1 MTSSIT
7 QKTKELITFVVL
19 AVVIATAF
27 FIHMSIPPI
36 PKEYK
41 QAKANWEVLKSKN
54 TKALNAIKQLNFDLH
69 KEKITTEEFLQK
81 QPALVEAYSKI
92 NTEKNEFQK
101 IALEIKSEAKFLHF
115 KSFQFFLGEIGWA
128 AGLFLYALVNLFN
141 TFYLKNRYI
150 KREFTGKILLHSTLL
165 FVGCFYIAYVFH
177 SELDFAKI
185 WYFIAMAFCAI
196 TLVFASKFIMNTY
209 LKRTEYLRENID
221 RLITF
226 IFRIRAKHYREVS
239 AKALYAEERNVILD
253 EENTVEDNNNT
264 FEEDF
269 YETLEKIEI

>member
-1 MTSSIT
+1 MNTTTRKI
-7 QKTKELITFVVL
+7 KEFFTFVVL

-27 FIHMSIPPI
+27 FIHMSIPPM
-36 PKEYK
+36 PAEYVPADANWVA
-41 QAKANWEVLKSKN
+41 AKAKN
-54 TKALNAIKQLNFDLH
+54 AATLNALKQLNFDLR
-69 KEKITTEEFLQK
+69 EGKITPDEFLQK
-81 QPALVEAYSKI
+81 QPALVDAYTQI
-92 NTEKNEFQK
+92 NQEKNELFGT
-101 IALEIKSEAKFLHF
+101 LMNIKSEAKFLNF

-128 AGLFLYALVNLFN
+128 VGLFLYAFANLLN
-141 TFYLKNRYI
+141 TFYLRKRYI
-150 KREFTGKILLHSTLL
+150 KREYTGKILLHSTLL

-185 WYFIAMAFCAI
+185 WYFVAMVLCTI

-221 RLITF
+221 RLLNF

-239 AKALYAEERNVILD
+239 AKALYAEELNVVLD

>member
-1 MTSSIT
+1 MNIPLMPDEVNEAEA
-7 QKTKELITFVVL
+7 KWE
-19 AVVIATAF
+19 TA
-27 FIHMSIPPI
+27 
-36 PKEYK
+36 
-41 QAKANWEVLKSKN
+41 KSKN
-54 TKALNAIKQLNFDLH
+54 AVALNALKQLNFDLR
-69 KEKITTEEFLQK
+69 KGNITTEEFHKK
-81 QPALVEAYSKI
+81 QPALVDDYANI
-92 NTEKNEFQK
+92 NQEKNNLYQILAES
-101 IALEIKSEAKFLHF
+101 ESEAKIFHFRSLHYF
-115 KSFQFFLGEIGWA
+115 IGEIGWA

-150 KREFTGKILLHSTLL
+150 KREYTGKILLHSTLL

-185 WYFIAMAFCAI
+185 WYFIAMVLCTI

-221 RLITF
+221 RLLNF

-239 AKALYAEERNVILD
+239 AKALYAEELNVILD
-253 EENTVEDNNNT
+253 EENTVEDNNNA